1 MKLKEYFA
9 QLKVDLEPM
18 TFPEKI
24 DHIWTYNKELI
35 LIVVGVSILVIG
47 LLITFLQKP
56 DVVFCGFI
64 VNTQL
69 NDEGTNYLST
79 DYGNLIGVSG
89 KQEVQLIPAL
99 FNMELNSAAE
109 HNQATTLQITAY
121 CQDGSLD
128 YLMMDKHAAEKLV
141 NADICYDLK
150 TFFTE
155 EELAQWNDKLLMM
168 KRDDGTEIAYAVDI
182 SDTKFAKDCIT
193 NQSELY
199 LTFISNTQHL
209 DRCHEF
215 WNYILS
221 WK

>member
-24 DHIWTYNKELI
+24 DHIWSYNKELI

-47 LLITFLQKP
+47 LLVTFLQKP

-69 NDEGTNYLST
+69 SEEGTSYLST

-89 KQEVQLIPAL
+89 KQEVQLIPAI

-109 HNQATTLQITAY
+109 HNQATTLQIAAY
-121 CQDGSLD
+121 CQDASLD
-128 YLMMDKHAAEKLV
+128 YLMLDKHAVEKLV
-141 NADICYDLK
+141 NVETCYDLN

-155 EELAQWNDKLLMM
+155 EELEQWQDKLLMA
-168 KRDDGTEIAYAVDI
+168 KLEDGTEIAYAVDI
-182 SDTKFAKDCIT
+182 SGTKFAKDCIT

-199 LTFISNTQHL
+199 LCFINNTQHL

-215 WNYILS
+215 WNYILN